1 MKIRK
6 SNISPILSPPSL
18 FIFMS
23 LCLFDTVAYFFHLH
37 TVCHNFRWLELSPCC
52 QGREDGFRTSTLLS
66 CHCPVPSLVS
76 SRFLVQLWG
85 SSRGAKWLGSSRVEM
100 RPLMSRVFL
109 PAWECPKCVYFCWSS
124 KCTGLWVMECEDIT
138 ANHSLCFSQVL
149 SWKLVPDSYPPGDHP
164 PPPSYIYGAQHL
176 LRLFGK
182 KSWSLL
188 SSYLFYF
195 PL

>member
-1 MKIRK
+1 
-6 SNISPILSPPSL
+6 
-18 FIFMS
+18 
-23 LCLFDTVAYFFHLH
+23 
-37 TVCHNFRWLELSPCC
+37 
-52 QGREDGFRTSTLLS
+52 
-66 CHCPVPSLVS
+66 
-76 SRFLVQLWG
+76 
-85 SSRGAKWLGSSRVEM
+85 
-100 RPLMSRVFL
+100 
-109 PAWECPKCVYFCWSS
+109 
-124 KCTGLWVMECEDIT
+124 MECEDIT